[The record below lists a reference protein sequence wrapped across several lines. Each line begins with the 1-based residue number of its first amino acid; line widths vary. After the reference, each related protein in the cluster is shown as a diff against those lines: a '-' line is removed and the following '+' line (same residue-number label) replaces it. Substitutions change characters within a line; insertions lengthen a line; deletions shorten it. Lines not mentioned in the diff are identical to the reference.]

1 MYRVRLDFRLVF
13 PIDYYLT
20 SDSMAGIAMNDKNKD
35 NIVTGMVVE
44 CLPNT
49 MFRVQVEGEEELMLT
64 YLSGK
69 MKLYRI
75 RILVGDTVEVLVDP
89 YGGKGRVIKR
99 L

>member
-1 MYRVRLDFRLVF
+1 MVVF
-13 PIDYYLT
+13 IDINRT
-20 SDSMAGIAMNDKNKD
+20 SVSIPDIAMSKD
-35 NIVTGMVVE
+35 NKQTVTGTVVE

-49 MFRVQVEGEEELMLT
+49 MFRVEVEGQEGLLLA

-75 RILVGDTVEVLVDP
+75 RILVGDTVEVLIDP

>member
-1 MYRVRLDFRLVF
+1 MSNNENQ
-13 PIDYYLT
+13 T
-20 SDSMAGIAMNDKNKD
+20 
-35 NIVTGMVVE
+35 VTGTVVE

-49 MFRVQVEGEEELMLT
+49 MFRVEVDGYNEPLLA
-64 YLSGK
+64 YLAGK

-75 RILVGDTVEVLVDP
+75 RVLVGDTVEVLLDP

>member
-1 MYRVRLDFRLVF
+1 MVF
-13 PIDYYLT
+13 VDIKTT
-20 SDSMAGIAMNDKNKD
+20 SDSIGDIAMSKD
-35 NIVTGMVVE
+35 NKETVTGTVVE

-49 MFRVQVEGEEELMLT
+49 MFRVQVEGQEELLLA

>member
-1 MYRVRLDFRLVF
+1 VVVF
-13 PIDYYLT
+13 IDINRT
-20 SDSMAGIAMNDKNKD
+20 SVSIPDIAMSKD
-35 NIVTGMVVE
+35 NKQTVTGTVVE

-49 MFRVQVEGEEELMLT
+49 MFRVEVEGQEGLLLA

-75 RILVGDTVEVLVDP
+75 RILVGDTVEVLIDP

>member
-1 MYRVRLDFRLVF
+1 MM
-13 PIDYYLT
+13 PIVMSVKEQT
-20 SDSMAGIAMNDKNKD
+20 KIG
-35 NIVTGMVVE
+35 VVVE
-44 CLPNT
+44 NLPNT
-49 MFRVQVEGEEELMLT
+49 MFRIQFEGEEDLHLA

-75 RILVGDTVEVLVDP
+75 RILVGDKVEVLLDP